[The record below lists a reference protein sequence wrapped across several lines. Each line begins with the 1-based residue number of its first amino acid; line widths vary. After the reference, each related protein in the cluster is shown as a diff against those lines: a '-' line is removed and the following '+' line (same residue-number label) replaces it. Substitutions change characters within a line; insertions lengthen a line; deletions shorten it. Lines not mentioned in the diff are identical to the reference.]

1 MTRILFL
8 DFDGVLHPEF
18 CAPSKYFC
26 QLPLLESH
34 LRSDPEIS
42 IVISSTWRLNRS
54 LAALK
59 ESFSAD
65 IADRIIGVTLQFAQ
79 LCNVPETLV
88 AYHREAECD
97 AWLRKKQHRTA
108 PWFALDDRSWLFR
121 PFSKHLVLTDGS
133 VGVTAETVDTLR
145 HRWQ

>member
-1 MTRILFL
+1 MTSILFL

-18 CAPSKYFC
+18 CQPSRYFG
-26 QLPLLESH
+26 QLPLLEEY
-34 LRSDPEIS
+34 LRSQPEIS
-42 IVISSTWRLNRS
+42 IVISSTWRLNHS

-65 IADRIIGVTLQFAQ
+65 IAARIVDVTPQFA
-79 LCNVPETLV
+79 LLSNVPETLV

-97 AWLRKKQHRTA
+97 AWLRQNQLVA
-108 PWFALDDRSWLFR
+108 SPWLALDDRSWLFR

-133 VGVTAETVDTLR
+133 VGLTVETVDTLR